1 MEDQLVNGCRK
12 GQRDAQRLV
21 YERMAPRLYHTCR
34 RYLKQEEEIEE
45 ALADSFYIIFTKI
58 DQLKENAA
66 FEGWA
71 RRIAI
76 NECLRYLRKRVNFNL
91 YVDDM
96 KVSLQPATDA
106 ATDLE
111 EDDLLQ
117 LLTKLPAGCRTV
129 FSLYA
134 IEGYGHKEI
143 ADMLQITEGTSKS
156 QLNAARTKLK
166 DLVSGLYYK
175 QAK

>member
-1 MEDQLVNGCRK
+1 MEEQLVNGCRK

-21 YERMAPRLYHTCR
+21 YERLAPRLYHTCR
-34 RYLKQEEEIEE
+34 RYLKKEEEIEE

-76 NECLRYLRKRVNFNL
+76 NECLRYLRKSVNFNL

-96 KVSLQPATDA
+96 KASLQPVTDA

-143 ADMLQITEGTSKS
+143 AALLDITEGTSKS

-166 DLVSGLYYK
+166 DLVGGLYYK